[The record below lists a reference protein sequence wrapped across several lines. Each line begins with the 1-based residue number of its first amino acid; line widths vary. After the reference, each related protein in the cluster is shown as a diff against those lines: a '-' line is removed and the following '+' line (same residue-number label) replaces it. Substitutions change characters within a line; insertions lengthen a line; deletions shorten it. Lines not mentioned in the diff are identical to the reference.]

1 MRVVITGATGN
12 VGTSLVRSFAMHGE
26 VSEIIGI
33 ARRRPGRR
41 VPKTDWITADVAS
54 DDLLPH
60 FTGADVVIHL
70 AWAIQPSRD
79 EATLRAINVD
89 GSRRVFEAVASAGV
103 PALVYASSVGAYS
116 PGPKDRAVDESWP
129 IDGIGSSFYARHKAE
144 VERLLDRFEHKHPGV
159 RTARL
164 RPGLIFKRGAASE
177 QRRLFGG
184 PLFPT
189 FLLRPDLIP
198 FVPDL
203 PRLRF
208 QAVHT
213 DDVAR
218 AYCEAAL
225 GDARG
230 PFNIAAEPVLDS
242 NRLAKLLGARKLPTP
257 PRLLRGLAAAT
268 WRMRLQPTPEGWV
281 DMALAVPIMDT
292 RRARE
297 ELGWQPQRSAEDA
310 LLELL
315 DGMHEG
321 AGIETPPLVAGG
333 AGPLRIREFL
343 TGIGGRNP

>member
-1 MRVVITGATGN
+1 
-12 VGTSLVRSFAMHGE
+12 MHGD
-26 VSEIIGI
+26 VREIVGL
-33 ARRRPGRR
+33 ARRPAGLR
-41 VPKTDWITADVAS
+41 VPKTAWVTADVVS
-54 DDLLPH
+54 DDLTPH
-60 FTGADVVIHL
+60 FADADVVIHL

-79 EATLRAINVD
+79 PSLLHAVNVD
-89 GSRRVFEAVASAGV
+89 GSRRVFEAVAKAKV

-129 IDGIGSSFYARHKAE
+129 TNGIGSSFYSAHKAE
-144 VERLLDRFEHKHPGV
+144 VERLLDRFETEHPGV

-164 RPGLIFKRGAASE
+164 RPGLIFKREAASE

-184 PLFPT
+184 PLIPSL
-189 FLLRPDLIP
+189 LLRPELIP

-213 DDVAR
+213 DDVGR

-225 GDARG
+225 GDVRG
-230 PFNIAAEPVLDS
+230 AFNIAAEPVLDPD
-242 NRLAKLLGARKLPTP
+242 RLAKLLGARKLPTP
-257 PRLLRGLAAAT
+257 PGFLRGLAAAT

-281 DMALAVPIMDT
+281 DMALAVPIMST

-297 ELGWQPQRSAEDA
+297 ELGWQPKRTAEHA
-310 LLELL
+310 FCELL
-315 DGMHEG
+315 DGMRAG
-321 AGIETPPLVAGG
+321 AGEDTPPLEADG
-333 AGPLRIREFL
+333 AGPLRIKEFL

>member
-1 MRVVITGATGN
+1 
-12 VGTSLVRSFAMHGE
+12 
-26 VSEIIGI
+26 
-33 ARRRPGRR
+33 
-41 VPKTDWITADVAS
+41 
-54 DDLLPH
+54 
-60 FTGADVVIHL
+60 VVIHL

-89 GSRRVFEAVASAGV
+89 GSRRVFEAVASAEV

-129 IDGIGSSFYARHKAE
+129 TDGIGSSFYSRHKAE
-144 VERLLDRFEHKHPGV
+144 VERLLDHFEHEHPGV

-184 PLFPT
+184 PLIPN

-218 AYCEAAL
+218 AYCEAAM

-242 NRLAKLLGARKLPTP
+242 SRLAKLLGARKLPTP
-257 PRLLRGLAAAT
+257 PRLLRGVAAAA

-292 RRARE
+292 RRARA

-310 LLELL
+310 FLELL
-315 DGMHEG
+315 DGMREG
-321 AGIETPPLVAGG
+321 AGTDTPPLEAGA
-333 AGPLRIREFL
+333 AGPFRIKEFL

>member
-12 VGTSLVRSFAMHGE
+12 VGTSLVRSFAMHGD
-26 VSEIIGI
+26 VSQIIGI
-33 ARRRPGRR
+33 ARRRPERR

-54 DDLLPH
+54 DDLIPH

-79 EATLRAINVD
+79 EAALRATNVD

-116 PGPKDRAVDESWP
+116 PGPKDRLVDESWP
-129 IDGIGSSFYARHKAE
+129 TDGIRSSFYSRHKAE
-144 VERLLDRFEHKHPGV
+144 VERLLDRFEDAHPAV
-159 RTARL
+159 RAVRL

-184 PLFPT
+184 PLVPT
-189 FLLRPDLIP
+189 FLLRPGLIP

-203 PRLRF
+203 PELRF

-225 GDARG
+225 GDAHG

-257 PRLLRGLAAAT
+257 PRLLRGVAAAT

-281 DMALAVPIMDT
+281 DMALAAPLMDT

-315 DGMHEG
+315 EGMHDG
-321 AGIETPPLVAGG
+321 AGTDTPPLVGGG
-333 AGPLRIREFL
+333 AGPLRIKEFL
-343 TGIGGRNP
+343 TGIGSRNP

>member
-1 MRVVITGATGN
+1 MRIVITGATGN
-12 VGTSLVRSFAMHGE
+12 VGTSLVRSLAMHGE
-26 VSEIIGI
+26 VSQIIGI
-33 ARRRPGRR
+33 ARRRPAWRI
-41 VPKTDWITADVAS
+41 PKTDWITADIAS
-54 DDLLPH
+54 DDLVPH

-89 GSRRVFEAVASAGV
+89 GSRRVFEAVASAEV
-103 PALVYASSVGAYS
+103 PALVHASSVGAYS
-116 PGPKDRAVDESWP
+116 PGAKDRTVDEAWP
-129 IDGIGSSFYARHKAE
+129 TDGIASSFYSRHKAE
-144 VERLLDRFEHKHPGV
+144 VERLLDRFEQEHGV

-164 RPGLIFKRGAASE
+164 RPGLIFKRGAASG

-184 PLFPT
+184 PLLPT

-203 PRLRF
+203 PALRF

-225 GDARG
+225 GDAHG

-242 NRLAKLLGARKLPTP
+242 SRLAKLLGARKLPTP
-257 PRLLRGLAAAT
+257 RGLLRGIAAAT

-297 ELGWQPQRSAEDA
+297 ELEWQPQRSAEDA

-321 AGIETPPLVAGG
+321 AGTETPPLEAGG
-333 AGPLRIREFL
+333 AGPLRIKEFL

>member
-12 VGTSLVRSFAMHGE
+12 VGTSLVRSFAVHGD
-26 VSEIIGI
+26 VSEIIGV

-41 VPKTDWITADVAS
+41 VPKTEWITADVAS
-54 DDLLPH
+54 DDLVPH
-60 FTGADVVIHL
+60 FMGADVVIHL

-79 EATLRAINVD
+79 EAALRAINVH
-89 GSRRVFEAVASAGV
+89 GSRRVFEAVASAEV

-129 IDGIGSSFYARHKAE
+129 TDGIGSSFYSRHKAE
-144 VERLLDRFEHKHPGV
+144 VERLLDRFEHEHPGV

-184 PLFPT
+184 PLVPS

-225 GDARG
+225 GDAHG

-242 NRLAKLLGARKLPTP
+242 SRLAKLLGARKLPTP
-257 PRLLRGLAAAT
+257 PRLLRGVAAAT

-281 DMALAVPIMDT
+281 DMALAVPIMST

-310 LLELL
+310 VLELL
-315 DGMHEG
+315 DGMYEG
-321 AGIETPPLVAGG
+321 AGTDTPPLEAGG
-333 AGPLRIREFL
+333 AGPLRIKEFL